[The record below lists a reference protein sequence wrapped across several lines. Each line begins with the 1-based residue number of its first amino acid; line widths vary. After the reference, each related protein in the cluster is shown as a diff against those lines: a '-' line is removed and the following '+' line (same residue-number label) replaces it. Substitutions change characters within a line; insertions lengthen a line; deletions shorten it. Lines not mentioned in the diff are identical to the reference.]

1 MRSLK
6 ECTRADPVLQQ
17 GIPNLEAAAVV
28 VLRHWND
35 GKIPFYTKAPRTATT
50 TVNTGS
56 TEVAPSAAAAAGGMQ
71 VDNAANSGDAILSGF
86 TEAFDLDGLLAKFGG
101 SGEFDQEEDADL
113 VKSRE
118 TRVEGG
124 SMPVDAE

>member
-1 MRSLK
+1 MEL
-6 ECTRADPVLQQ
+6 TATHLQQ

-35 GKIPFYTKAPRTATT
+35 GKIPFYTTAPRTATT

-56 TEVAPSAAAAAGGMQ
+56 AAIATESAAGGMQ
-71 VDNAANSGDAILSGF
+71 VDNSANSGDAILSGF
-86 TEAFDLDGLLAKFGG
+86 TAAFDLDGLLANFGG
-101 SGEFDQEEDADL
+101 SGEYDEEEDAAMI
-113 VKSRE
+113 KKE
-118 TRVEGG
+118 TKVDAG